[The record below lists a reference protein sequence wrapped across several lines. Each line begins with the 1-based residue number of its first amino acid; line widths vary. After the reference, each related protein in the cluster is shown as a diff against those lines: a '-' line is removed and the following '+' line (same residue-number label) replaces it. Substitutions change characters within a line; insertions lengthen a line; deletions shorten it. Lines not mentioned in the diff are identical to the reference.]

1 MQRNDKVGVFDKNN
15 HSLKRDQQM
24 NNLQTSNRGWVK
36 QISRLRIL
44 FPELEDEDFQYAYG
58 KKEEMMYKLQRKI
71 GVTRPDLN
79 ELISGATFKEKK
91 LYR

>member
-1 MQRNDKVGVFDKNN
+1 MQRDATVGVYDKTNN
-15 HSLKRDQQM
+15 LKLDQQM

-36 QISRLRIL
+36 QISNLRIL
-44 FPELEDEDFQYAYG
+44 FPDLEDEDFQYAYG

-79 ELISGATFKEKK
+79 ELISGTKFKEKK